1 MPVNK
6 NQELYFATVVFMLLT
21 IHFGGNA
28 INHLEA
34 ANEIEENCIPRCT
47 SFEDELISEFKWNG
61 FYSLVTAGIIAICA
75 WFFWPEKTDE
85 EREKEEEIFEAN
97 RRNIEAKRAEKEKK
111 LFDQKTKQKMM
122 EQELFQQAFISG
134 DLTGLSIKQNNK
146 YKRYAEWADKQ
157 ENLVMEKNEYQLRK
171 HGKNLDEYLKSTG
184 ANEESYDEE

>member
-21 IHFGGNA
+21 IHFFGAGLA
-28 INHLEA
+28 FFDL
-34 ANEIEENCIPRCT
+34 ANEIEENCSNSWDCPILDPEE
-47 SFEDELISEFKWNG
+47 SIEEAEMNAFIQLFISLIM
-61 FYSLVTAGIIAICA
+61 AGLAL
-75 WFFWPEKTDE
+75 FFWPEKTDE

-134 DLTGLSIKQNNK
+134 DLTGLSINQNNK
-146 YKRYAEWADKQ
+146 YKRYAEWAEKQ
-157 ENLVMEKNEYQLRK
+157 ENLVMEKKKLEFWK
-171 HGKNLDEYLKSTG
+171 DEYKKSTG

>member
-1 MPVNK
+1 MY
-6 NQELYFATVVFMLLT
+6 L
-21 IHFGGNA
+21 GNA

-122 EQELFQQAFISG
+122 EKELFQQAFISG
-134 DLTGLSIKQNNK
+134 DLTGLSINQNNK
-146 YKRYAEWADKQ
+146 YKRYAEWAEKQ
-157 ENLVMEKNEYQLRK
+157 ENLVMEKKKLEFWK
-171 HGKNLDEYLKSTG
+171 DEYKKSTG